1 MADDIGYFGMI
12 AAIATFVCMTLHLF
26 YEAYLGEIKLFS
38 LKALAEFV
46 QFFMIAV
53 SVLVMA
59 IPEGNFTHFIQLI
72 RTAFG
77 CDSDFGF
84 LLFQDVP
91 GIEFSPLVIS
101 L

>member
-59 IPEGNFTHFIQLI
+59 IPEGLPLAVTL
-72 RTAFG
+72 TLAF
-77 CDSDFGF
+77 SSSKMY
-84 LLFQDVP
+84 Q
-91 GIEFSPLVIS
+91 E
-101 L
+101 